1 MNQKFA
7 VIGLGLFGSSIARTL
22 AERGA
27 EVIAV
32 DTNLA
37 KVEAIKDE
45 VAQAVC
51 LDATDPK
58 ALTGQNIHEVDA
70 VVVAIGEDFECL
82 LLASVLLLELKV
94 KRLISRAASAQ
105 QRMILEKLGVKEIL
119 SPEITVAKT
128 VAESLLHPSIQ
139 TSLPLSDEYGIVEIN
154 APKRVINHTIH
165 EISLRERYNLNLITI
180 KRKYK
185 EEKNGEI
192 EEVFKVTGV
201 PQPDTKLQETDI
213 LILLGKVED
222 VDKFVESNQ

>member
-58 ALTGQNIHEVDA
+58 ALTGQNIHEADA

-94 KRLISRAASAQ
+94 KRLISRAASDQ

-139 TSLPLSDEYGIVEIN
+139 TSLPLSDEYEIVEIN
-154 APKRVINHTIH
+154 TPKRVIDHTIQ
-165 EISLRERYNLNLITI
+165 EINLRERYNLNLITI
-180 KRKYK
+180 KRKFT
-185 EEKNGEI
+185 EEKNGEV
-192 EEVFKVTGV
+192 EEIFKVLGV
-201 PQPDTKLQETDI
+201 PHPATKLQSNDI
-213 LILLGKVED
+213 LILLGKVAD

>member
-1 MNQKFA
+1 MNQTFA

-32 DTNLA
+32 DTDLA

-45 VAQAVC
+45 VAHAVC

-58 ALTGQNIHEVDA
+58 ALTSQNIHEADA
-70 VVVAIGEDFECL
+70 IVVAIGEDFEGL
-82 LLASVLLLELKV
+82 LLTSVLLLELKV
-94 KRLISRAASAQ
+94 KRLISRAANAQ
-105 QRMILEKLGVKEIL
+105 QRMILEKLGIEEIL
-119 SPEITVAKT
+119 SPEVTVAKT

-139 TSLPLSDEYGIVEIN
+139 TSLPLSDEYEIVEIN
-154 APKRVINHTIH
+154 TPARVVGHTIH
-165 EISLRERYNLNLITI
+165 EIGLRERYKLNLITI

-185 EEKNGEI
+185 EEKNGEV
-192 EEVFKVTGV
+192 EGSYKVLGV
-201 PQPDTKLQETDI
+201 PQPDTKLQKNDVM
-213 LILLGKVED
+213 ILLGKVAD